1 MFHVDHLKSSDLI
14 LNYVV
19 ASFSEEW
26 LKKMDANKKSVTLL
40 FEKTYGAA
48 AHKWWVYWR
57 TFFIAVAELFNYSN
71 GEEWMVTHYLFKKKI

>member
-40 FEKTYGAA
+40 FEKVGLLENLLYCCC
-48 AHKWWVYWR
+48 R
-57 TFFIAVAELFNYSN
+57 TL
-71 GEEWMVTHYLFKKKI
+71 